1 MNLNKTPWLAL
12 PGLALACSS
21 ALAVDYNTTADY
33 LSISIE
39 AEEYISKDDRWVM
52 TDASTPQLPAA
63 EDPDGNHSASASG
76 GVYFELLPDVRV
88 THADPMGPPTAYWGQ
103 AGTGPQMSWAIN
115 FPEAGRYYVHGRAF
129 STGTEDN
136 GIHVGLDG
144 NWPPSAR
151 MMQFCTAGSN
161 AWKWSSAQRE
171 AGGVGSCG
179 LQKTLYL
186 DVAAPGPATLS
197 VSAREDGFEL
207 DRIVLIKDLS
217 GNTKTC
223 TPTTATGI
231 SCTNGGIEMA
241 DGQTDVAVTLET
253 TPNTVMTGPDELSEG
268 SSFTVSA
275 VIENHDKFDNSDDIE
290 TTLTFATGL
299 DVTAVPS
306 DCSVA
311 GQVVTCTLASLHP
324 TAANQNHTHTIDVT
338 VGQSGSALRSVDA
351 IVQTSVMETSYANN
365 DASFDVS
372 VSGVNLST
380 DVSVAV
386 ALQKDAGGDN
396 LQWETSE
403 QGTLTVTVENTS
415 AQDAG
420 TVDADVTLSAGVDVN
435 LMPGDCSGSSPIV
448 CSLTDLPAGSTHDFE
463 FEITA
468 DDEGAQ
474 VMTAAIAVAND
485 TDSSNDSDTLIAV
498 FEEPAPPATTG
509 GSDGSAGG
517 ASGGTTAGA
526 TDGGTGTT
534 TAGSTDGGAGTTTAG
549 GTDGTTGGSTTG
561 GTDGGSGSAV
571 DGGTTP
577 TTTSSSADAVERGAL
592 GWKTLLALLLL
603 VSTSVYWRH
612 YRQPVAIRQRLKRE
626 L

>member
-1 MNLNKTPWLAL
+1 MNLNKTTWLAL

-21 ALAVDYNTTADY
+21 AIAVDYNTTADY

-52 TDASTPQLPAA
+52 TDASTSQLPIE

-88 THADPMGPPTAYWGQ
+88 THADPMGPPAAYWGQ
-103 AGTGPQMSWAIN
+103 AGTGPEMSWAVN

-144 NWPPSAR
+144 NWPASGR
-151 MMQFCTAGSN
+151 MMQFCTAGTN

-171 AGGVGSCG
+171 GGGVGACG

-207 DRIVLIKDLS
+207 DRLVLIKDLS

-223 TPTTATGI
+223 SPTTATDI

-241 DGQTDVAVTLET
+241 DGQTDVAVTLEA
-253 TPNTVMTGPDELSEG
+253 TPDTVMTGPDELSEG
-268 SSFTVSA
+268 STFTVSA
-275 VIENHDKFDNSDDIE
+275 VIENHDSFDNSDDIE
-290 TTLTFATGL
+290 TTLTFAAGL
-299 DVTAVPS
+299 DITAVPA
-306 DCSVA
+306 DCTVS

-324 TAANQNHTHTIDVT
+324 TSPTENHTHTINVA
-338 VGQSGSALRSVDA
+338 VGPSGAALRSVDA
-351 IVQTSVMETSYANN
+351 MVQTSVMETSYANN
-365 DASFDVS
+365 DASFNVS
-372 VSGVNLST
+372 VAGGDLST

-396 LQWETSE
+396 LQWETTE
-403 QGTLTVTVENTS
+403 QGILTVTVENTS

-420 TVDADVTLSAGVDVN
+420 TVNADVSLSAGIGVD
-435 LMPGDCSGSSPIV
+435 LMPADCSGSSPVV
-448 CSLTDLPAGSTHDFE
+448 CSLTDLSAGASHDFE

-468 DDEGAQ
+468 NDEGGQ
-474 VMTAAIAVAND
+474 VITAAIAVAND

-498 FEEPAPPATTG
+498 FEAPAPTAPPATDG
-509 GSDGSAGG
+509 G
-517 ASGGTTAGA
+517 SGGTTGGGS
-526 TDGGTGTT
+526 TDGGT
-534 TAGSTDGGAGTTTAG
+534 TAGSTDGGNGSTTAG
-549 GTDGTTGGSTTG
+549 GTDGSTDGSGGSTTA
-561 GTDGGSGSAV
+561 GTTDGTTGSTSDGGS
-571 DGGTTP
+571 TP
-577 TTTSSSADAVERGAL
+577 AATTSSDAVDRGEL
-592 GWKTLLALLLL
+592 SWKALLALLLL
-603 VSTSVYWRH
+603 VSASVYGRH
-612 YRQPVAIRQRLKRE
+612 YRQPVAIRQRLKRK